1 MHRTTLGGKAFIC
14 STKLILMVI
23 HMKIPEDVRKDIPLT
38 QEVIYFDN
46 TATSLTPKPVVETM
60 DEYYLK
66 YRANVHRGVHR
77 LSQKATH
84 EYEKSREITAKFIG
98 AKFEEI
104 VFTKNTSESLN
115 LAALGLEGVLK
126 KGDKIVTTPYE
137 HHSDL
142 LPWQRLTKKLDLKLE
157 IIEGDNEGN
166 LDLADA
172 EKKIKRAKLVAV
184 QHVSNALGVIHEV
197 EELGKMAK
205 DEGAVFVVDA
215 AQSAGHMEVD
225 VNKLHAD
232 FLAFSGHKGPMGPT
246 GIGVLYIR
254 DEFFDVFEPPLIGGG
269 TIEDVDLYDYKL
281 TQPPERFEAG
291 TPNIGGAIGLAAGIK
306 YIEKIGIDKIEKQEH
321 ELVKRIT
328 EGLTE
333 LEIPWYGPRDL
344 KKHAGVVSFNVPPLH
359 PHDVAAVL
367 DEHNIMVRSGHHCA
381 LPVMKKLGING
392 TVRASFHVYNS
403 LEEVET
409 FLGVMEE
416 LVKSLR

>member
-1 MHRTTLGGKAFIC
+1 
-14 STKLILMVI
+14 
-23 HMKIPEDVRKDIPLT
+23 MKIPDDLRRDIPLT
-38 QEVIYFDN
+38 GEVIYFDN
-46 TATSLTPKPVVETM
+46 TATSLTPRPVIEAM

-77 LSQKATH
+77 LSQMATQK
-84 EYEKSREITAKFIG
+84 YEESRKIVADFIG

-115 LAALGLEGVLK
+115 LAALGLEGVFR
-126 KGDKIVTTPYE
+126 KGDRIVTTPYE

-142 LPWQRLTKKLDLKLE
+142 LPWQRLAEKLGLKLE
-157 IIEGDNEGN
+157 FIRGDDEGN
-166 LDLADA
+166 LDLVDA
-172 EKKIKRAKLVAV
+172 EKKIKGAKLVAI

-205 DEGAVFVVDA
+205 EEGAIFVVDA
-215 AQSAGHMEVD
+215 AQSVGHMEVN
-225 VNKLHAD
+225 VNRLHAD
-232 FLAFSGHKGPMGPT
+232 FLAFSGHKGPLGPT

-254 DEFFDVFEPPLIGGG
+254 EEFFDVFEPPFIGGG
-269 TIEDVDLYDYKL
+269 TIEDVELCCYTL
-281 TQPPERFEAG
+281 TEPPERFEAG
-291 TPNIGGAIGLAAGIK
+291 TPNIGGAIGLAAGIE
-306 YIEKIGIDKIEKQEH
+306 YIQKIGLERIEKQEH
-321 ELVKRIT
+321 RLVKRTT

-333 LEIPWYGPRDL
+333 LEVPWYGPRNL

-367 DEHNIMVRSGHHCA
+367 DDHNIMVRSGHHCA

-403 LEEVET
+403 LDEVET

>member
-1 MHRTTLGGKAFIC
+1 
-14 STKLILMVI
+14 
-23 HMKIPEDVRKDIPLT
+23 MKIPDDVRRDIPLT

-46 TATSLTPKPVVETM
+46 TATSLTPRPVIEAM

-77 LSQKATH
+77 LSQMATQK
-84 EYEKSREITAKFIG
+84 YEESREAVAKFIG

-115 LAALGLEGVLK
+115 MAALGLEGVFE
-126 KGDKIVTTPYE
+126 KGDRIVTTPYE

-142 LPWQRLTKKLDLKLE
+142 LPWQRLAKKLNLKLE
-157 IIEGDNEGN
+157 FIEGDDEGN
-166 LDLADA
+166 LDLSDA
-172 EKKIKRAKLVAV
+172 EKKIKGAKLVAV

-197 EELGKMAK
+197 EEIGKMAK
-205 DEGAVFVVDA
+205 EEGAIFVVDA
-215 AQSAGHMEVD
+215 AQSVGHMEVD

-232 FLAFSGHKGPMGPT
+232 FLAFSGHKGPLGPT
-246 GIGVLYIR
+246 GIGVLYIME
-254 DEFFDVFEPPLIGGG
+254 EFFDVFEPPFIGGG
-269 TIEDVDLYDYKL
+269 TIEDVELCCYTL
-281 TQPPERFEAG
+281 TEAPERFEAG
-291 TPNIGGAIGLAAGIK
+291 TPNIGGAIGLAAGIE
-306 YIEKIGIDKIEKQEH
+306 YVQRIGLDKIEKQEH
-321 ELVKRIT
+321 KLVKRTT
-328 EGLTE
+328 EGLSE
-333 LEIPWYGPRDL
+333 LEVPWYGPRNL

-367 DEHNIMVRSGHHCA
+367 DDHRIMVRSGHHCA

-409 FLGVMEE
+409 FLSVMEE

>member
-1 MHRTTLGGKAFIC
+1 
-14 STKLILMVI
+14 
-23 HMKIPEDVRKDIPLT
+23 MKIPEDIRKDIPLT
-38 QEVIYFDN
+38 SEVIYFDN
-46 TATSLTPKPVVETM
+46 TATSLTPKPVIEAM

-77 LSQKATH
+77 LSQMATH
-84 EYEKSREITAKFIG
+84 KYEESRKVVANFLN

-115 LAALGLEGVLK
+115 LVALGLEHIFK

-142 LPWQRLTKKLDLKLE
+142 LPWQRLAKKKGLRLE
-157 IIEGDNEGN
+157 FIEGDLEGN
-166 LDLADA
+166 LDIADA
-172 EKKIKRAKLVAV
+172 EKKIKGAKLVAV

-205 DEGAVFVVDA
+205 DEGAIFVVDA

-225 VNKLHAD
+225 VKKLRAD
-232 FLAFSGHKGPMGPT
+232 FLGLSGHKGPMGPT
-246 GIGVLYIR
+246 GIGVLYINE
-254 DEFFDVFEPPLIGGG
+254 EFFDVFEPPLIGGG
-269 TIEDVDLYDYKL
+269 TIEDVDLDSYKL
-281 TQPPERFEAG
+281 AEPPERFEAG
-291 TPNIGGAIGLAAGIK
+291 TPNIGGAIGLAAGIR
-306 YIEKIGIDKIEKQEH
+306 YIEKIGIKNIERQEH
-321 ELVKRIT
+321 KLVKRIT
-328 EGLTE
+328 EGLDE
-333 LEIPWYGPRDL
+333 LGVPWYGPRNL

-359 PHDVAAVL
+359 PHDVAAIL

-381 LPVMKKLGING
+381 LPAMKKLGVQG

-403 LEEVET
+403 VEEVET

-416 LVKSLR
+416 LVKGLRG

>member
-1 MHRTTLGGKAFIC
+1 MR
-14 STKLILMVI
+14 
-23 HMKIPEDVRKDIPLT
+23 IPEDVRKDIPLT

-46 TATSLTPKPVVETM
+46 TATSLTPIPVVEAM
-60 DEYYLK
+60 NEYYLK

-77 LSQKATH
+77 LSQMATH
-84 EYEKSREITAKFIG
+84 KYEEARKIVADFLG

-115 LAALGLEGVLK
+115 LVALGLEWK

-142 LPWQRLTKKLDLKLE
+142 LPWQRVAKKYGAKLE
-157 IIEGDNEGN
+157 IIEGDDEGN

-172 EKKIKRAKLVAV
+172 EKKIKGAKLVAV

-197 EELGKMAK
+197 EEIGKMAK
-205 DEGAVFVVDA
+205 EEGAIFVVDA
-215 AQSAGHMEVD
+215 AQSVGHMEVD
-225 VNKLHAD
+225 VRKLHAD
-232 FLAFSGHKGPMGPT
+232 FLGFSGHKGTLGPT
-246 GIGVLYIR
+246 GIGVLYIN
-254 DEFFDVFEPPLIGGG
+254 EEMFDIFEPPLIGGG
-269 TIEDVDLYDYKL
+269 TIEDVELHDYKL
-281 TQPPERFEAG
+281 TAPPERYEAG

-306 YIEKIGIDKIEKQEH
+306 YIEKIGLDKIEKQEH
-321 ELVKRIT
+321 KLVKRTT

-333 LEIPWYGPRDL
+333 LEIPWYGPRNL

-359 PHDVAAVL
+359 PHDVAAIL

-381 LPVMKKLGING
+381 LPVMKRLGISG

-403 LEEVET
+403 IEEVET
-409 FLGVMEE
+409 FLSVLEE

>member
-1 MHRTTLGGKAFIC
+1 MRSKAFIWPIKIN
-14 STKLILMVI
+14 STVI
-23 HMKIPEDVRKDIPLT
+23 EMRIPEDVRKDIPLT

-46 TATSLTPKPVVETM
+46 TATSLTPKPVVEAM

-84 EYEKSREITAKFIG
+84 EYEKAREITAKFIG

-115 LAALGLEGVLK
+115 LTALGLEGIFK

-142 LPWQRLTKKLDLKLE
+142 LPWQRLAKKLGLKLE

-172 EKKIKRAKLVAV
+172 EKKIKGAKLVAI

-197 EELGKMAK
+197 EEIGKMTK
-205 DEGAVFVVDA
+205 DEGAIFVVDA
-215 AQSAGHMEVD
+215 AQSVGHMEVNVD
-225 VNKLHAD
+225 KLHAD

-254 DEFFDVFEPPLIGGG
+254 EEFFDVFEPPLIGGG
-269 TIEDVDLYDYKL
+269 TIEDVDLYDYEL

-291 TPNIGGAIGLAAGIK
+291 TPNIGGAIGLAAGIR
-306 YIEKIGIDKIEKQEH
+306 YIEKIGLDKIEKQEH
-321 ELVKRIT
+321 KLVKRTT

-333 LEIPWYGPRDL
+333 LEIPWYGPRNL

-359 PHDVAAVL
+359 PHDVATIL

-416 LVKSLR
+416 LVRSLR

>member
-1 MHRTTLGGKAFIC
+1 
-14 STKLILMVI
+14 
-23 HMKIPEDVRKDIPLT
+23 MKIPDDVRRDIPLT

-46 TATSLTPKPVVETM
+46 TATSLTPRPVIEAM

-77 LSQKATH
+77 LSQMATQK
-84 EYEKSREITAKFIG
+84 YEESREAVAKFIG

-115 LAALGLEGVLK
+115 MAALGLEGVFE
-126 KGDKIVTTPYE
+126 KGDRIVTTPYE

-142 LPWQRLTKKLDLKLE
+142 LPWQRLAKKLNLKLE
-157 IIEGDNEGN
+157 FIEGDDEGN
-166 LDLADA
+166 LDLSDA
-172 EKKIKRAKLVAV
+172 EKKIKGAKLVAV

-197 EELGKMAK
+197 EEIGKMAK
-205 DEGAVFVVDA
+205 EEGAIFVVDA
-215 AQSAGHMEVD
+215 AQSVGHMEVD

-232 FLAFSGHKGPMGPT
+232 FLAFSGHKGPLGPT

-254 DEFFDVFEPPLIGGG
+254 EEFFDVFEPPFIGGG
-269 TIEDVDLYDYKL
+269 TIEDVELCCYTL
-281 TQPPERFEAG
+281 TEAPERFEAG
-291 TPNIGGAIGLAAGIK
+291 TPNIGGAIGLAAGIE
-306 YIEKIGIDKIEKQEH
+306 YVQRIGLDKIEKQEH
-321 ELVKRIT
+321 KLVKRTT
-328 EGLTE
+328 EGLSE
-333 LEIPWYGPRDL
+333 LEVPWYGPRNL

-367 DEHNIMVRSGHHCA
+367 DDHRIMVRSGHHCA

-409 FLGVMEE
+409 FLSVMEE

>member
-1 MHRTTLGGKAFIC
+1 
-14 STKLILMVI
+14 MVI
-23 HMKIPEDVRKDIPLT
+23 LVKIPEDVRKDIPLT
-38 QEVIYFDN
+38 REVIYFDN
-46 TATSLTPKPVVETM
+46 TATSLTPIPVIEAM

-84 EYEKSREITAKFIG
+84 EYEESREIVAKFIG

-115 LAALGLEGVLK
+115 MAALGLEGVFK

-142 LPWQRLTKKLDLKLE
+142 LPWQRLAERLGLKLE
-157 IIEGDNEGN
+157 FIEGDDEGN

-172 EKKIKRAKLVAV
+172 EKKIKGAKLIAV

-197 EELGKMAK
+197 EELGRMAK
-205 DEGAVFVVDA
+205 EEGAIFVVDA
-215 AQSAGHMEVD
+215 AQSVGHMEVD

-232 FLAFSGHKGPMGPT
+232 FLAFSGHKGPLGPT

-254 DEFFDVFEPPLIGGG
+254 EEFFDTFEPPLIGGG
-269 TIEDVDLYDYKL
+269 TIEDVSLGEYTL
-281 TQPPERFEAG
+281 TQPPERYEAG

-306 YIEKIGIDKIEKQEH
+306 YVEKIGLDKIERQEH
-321 ELVKRIT
+321 KLVKRIT

-333 LEIPWYGPRDL
+333 LEVPWYGPRDL

-367 DEHNIMVRSGHHCA
+367 DEHKIMVRSGHHCA

-409 FLGVMEE
+409 FLSVMEE

>member
-1 MHRTTLGGKAFIC
+1 
-14 STKLILMVI
+14 MVI
-23 HMKIPEDVRKDIPLT
+23 LVKIPEDVRKDIPLT
-38 QEVIYFDN
+38 REVIYFDN
-46 TATSLTPKPVVETM
+46 TATSLTPIPVIEAM

-84 EYEKSREITAKFIG
+84 EYEESREVVAKFIG

-115 LAALGLEGVLK
+115 MAALGLEGVFK

-142 LPWQRLTKKLDLKLE
+142 LPWQRLAERLGLKLE
-157 IIEGDNEGN
+157 FIEGDDEGN

-172 EKKIKRAKLVAV
+172 EKKIKGAKLIAV
-184 QHVSNALGVIHEV
+184 QQVSNALGVIHEV
-197 EELGKMAK
+197 EELGRMAK
-205 DEGAVFVVDA
+205 EEGAIFVVDA
-215 AQSAGHMEVD
+215 AQSVGHMEVD

-232 FLAFSGHKGPMGPT
+232 FLAFSGHKGPLGPT

-254 DEFFDVFEPPLIGGG
+254 EEFFDTFEPPLIGGG
-269 TIEDVDLYDYKL
+269 TIEDVSLGEYTL
-281 TQPPERFEAG
+281 TQPPERYEAG

-306 YIEKIGIDKIEKQEH
+306 YVEKIGLDKIERQEH
-321 ELVKRIT
+321 KLVKRIT

-333 LEIPWYGPRDL
+333 LEVPWYGPRDL

-367 DEHNIMVRSGHHCA
+367 DEHKIMVRSGHHCA

-409 FLGVMEE
+409 FLSVMEE

>member
-1 MHRTTLGGKAFIC
+1 
-14 STKLILMVI
+14 
-23 HMKIPEDVRKDIPLT
+23 MKIPEDVRKDIPLT
-38 QEVIYFDN
+38 REVIYFDN
-46 TATSLTPKPVVETM
+46 TATSLTPIPVIEAM

-84 EYEKSREITAKFIG
+84 EYEESREIVAKFIG

-115 LAALGLEGVLK
+115 MAALGLEGVFK

-142 LPWQRLTKKLDLKLE
+142 LPWQRLAERLGLKLE
-157 IIEGDNEGN
+157 FIEGDDEGN

-172 EKKIKRAKLVAV
+172 EKKIKGAKLIAV
-184 QHVSNALGVIHEV
+184 QQVSNALGVIHEV
-197 EELGKMAK
+197 EELGRMAK
-205 DEGAVFVVDA
+205 EEGAIFVVDA
-215 AQSAGHMEVD
+215 AQSVGHMEVD
-225 VNKLHAD
+225 VKKLRAD
-232 FLAFSGHKGPMGPT
+232 FLAFSGHKGPLGPT

-254 DEFFDVFEPPLIGGG
+254 EEFFDTFEPPLIGGG
-269 TIEDVDLYDYKL
+269 TIEDVSLGEYTL
-281 TQPPERFEAG
+281 TQPPERYEAG

-306 YIEKIGIDKIEKQEH
+306 YVEKIGLDKIEKQEH
-321 ELVKRIT
+321 KLVKRTT

-333 LEIPWYGPRDL
+333 LEVPWYGPRDL

-367 DEHNIMVRSGHHCA
+367 DEHKIMVRSGHHCA

-409 FLGVMEE
+409 FLSVMEE

>member
-1 MHRTTLGGKAFIC
+1 
-14 STKLILMVI
+14 
-23 HMKIPEDVRKDIPLT
+23 MKIPDDIRRDIPLT
-38 QEVIYFDN
+38 GEVIYFDN
-46 TATSLTPKPVVETM
+46 TATSLTPRPVIEAM

-77 LSQKATH
+77 LSQMATQK
-84 EYEKSREITAKFIG
+84 YEESRKIVADFIG

-115 LAALGLEGVLK
+115 LAALGLEGVFR
-126 KGDKIVTTPYE
+126 KGDRIVTTPYE

-142 LPWQRLTKKLDLKLE
+142 LPWQRLAEKLGLKLE
-157 IIEGDNEGN
+157 FIKGDDEGN

-172 EKKIKRAKLVAV
+172 EKKIKGAKLVAI

-205 DEGAVFVVDA
+205 EEGAIFVVDA
-215 AQSAGHMEVD
+215 AQSVGHMEVD
-225 VNKLHAD
+225 VNRLHAD
-232 FLAFSGHKGPMGPT
+232 FLAFSGHKGPLGPT

-254 DEFFDVFEPPLIGGG
+254 EEFFDVFEPPFIGGG
-269 TIEDVDLYDYKL
+269 TIEDVELCCYTL
-281 TQPPERFEAG
+281 TEPPERFEAG
-291 TPNIGGAIGLAAGIK
+291 TPNIGGAIGLAAGIE
-306 YIEKIGIDKIEKQEH
+306 YIQKIGLERIEKQEH
-321 ELVKRIT
+321 RLVKRT
-328 EGLTE
+328 TGGLTE
-333 LEIPWYGPRDL
+333 LEVPWYGPRNL

-367 DEHNIMVRSGHHCA
+367 DDHNIMVRSGHHCA

-403 LEEVET
+403 LDEVET

>member
-1 MHRTTLGGKAFIC
+1 
-14 STKLILMVI
+14 
-23 HMKIPEDVRKDIPLT
+23 MKIPEDIRKDIPLT

-46 TATSLTPKPVVETM
+46 TATSLTPIPVIEAM

-77 LSQKATH
+77 LSQRATH
-84 EYEKSREITAKFIG
+84 EYENARKVTADFIG

-115 LAALGLEGVLK
+115 LVALGLEWK

-142 LPWQRLTKKLDLKLE
+142 LPWQKAAKKYGAKLE
-157 IIEGDNEGN
+157 IIEGDDEGN

-172 EKKIKRAKLVAV
+172 EKKIKGAKLVAI

-197 EELGKMAK
+197 EEIGKMAK
-205 DEGAVFVVDA
+205 EEGAIFVVDA
-215 AQSAGHMEVD
+215 AQSVGHMEVN

-254 DEFFDVFEPPLIGGG
+254 EEFFDTFDSPLVGGG
-269 TIEDVDLYDYKL
+269 TIEDVSLGEYTL
-281 TQPPERFEAG
+281 TQPPERYEAG

-306 YIEKIGIDKIEKQEH
+306 YIQKIGLDKIEKQEH
-321 ELVKRIT
+321 KLVKRIT
-328 EGLTE
+328 EGLSE
-333 LEIPWYGPRDL
+333 LEVPWYGPRDL

-381 LPVMKKLGING
+381 IPVMKRLGING

-409 FLGVMEE
+409 FLSVMEE

>member
-1 MHRTTLGGKAFIC
+1 
-14 STKLILMVI
+14 MVI
-23 HMKIPEDVRKDIPLT
+23 LVKIPEDVRKDIPLT
-38 QEVIYFDN
+38 REVIYFDN
-46 TATSLTPKPVVETM
+46 TATSLTPIPVIEAM

-84 EYEKSREITAKFIG
+84 EYEESREIVAKFIG

-115 LAALGLEGVLK
+115 MAALGLEGVFK

-142 LPWQRLTKKLDLKLE
+142 LPWQRLAERLGLKLE
-157 IIEGDNEGN
+157 FIEGDDEGN

-172 EKKIKRAKLVAV
+172 EKKIKGAKLIAV

-197 EELGKMAK
+197 GELGRMAK
-205 DEGAVFVVDA
+205 EEGAIFVVDA
-215 AQSAGHMEVD
+215 AQSVGHMEVD

-232 FLAFSGHKGPMGPT
+232 FLAFSGHKGPLGPT

-254 DEFFDVFEPPLIGGG
+254 EEFFDTFEPPLIGGG
-269 TIEDVDLYDYKL
+269 TIEDVSLGEYTL
-281 TQPPERFEAG
+281 TQPPERYEAG

-306 YIEKIGIDKIEKQEH
+306 YVEKIGLDKIERQEH
-321 ELVKRIT
+321 KLVKRIT

-333 LEIPWYGPRDL
+333 LEVPWYGPRDL

-367 DEHNIMVRSGHHCA
+367 DEHKIMVRSGHHCA

-409 FLGVMEE
+409 FLSVMEE

>member
-1 MHRTTLGGKAFIC
+1 
-14 STKLILMVI
+14 
-23 HMKIPEDVRKDIPLT
+23 MKIPDDIRKDIPLT
-38 QEVIYFDN
+38 EEVIYFDN
-46 TATSLTPKPVVETM
+46 TATSLTPKPVIEAM

-77 LSQKATH
+77 LSQMATQK
-84 EYEKSREITAKFIG
+84 YEESRRVVADFIG

-115 LAALGLEGVLK
+115 LVALGLEGVFR
-126 KGDKIVTTPYE
+126 KGDRIVTTPYE

-142 LPWQRLTKKLDLKLE
+142 LPWQRLAEKLGLKLE
-157 IIEGDNEGN
+157 FIKGDDEGN
-166 LDLADA
+166 LDLEDA
-172 EKKIKRAKLVAV
+172 EKKIKGAKLVAI

-197 EELGKMAK
+197 EELGRMAK
-205 DEGAVFVVDA
+205 EAGAIFVVDA
-215 AQSAGHMEVD
+215 AQSVGHMEVN

-232 FLAFSGHKGPMGPT
+232 FLAFSGHKGPLGPT

-254 DEFFDVFEPPLIGGG
+254 EEFFDVFEPPFIGGG
-269 TIEDVDLYDYKL
+269 TIEDVELCCYTL
-281 TQPPERFEAG
+281 TEPPERFEAG
-291 TPNIGGAIGLAAGIK
+291 TPNIGGAIGLAAGIE
-306 YIEKIGIDKIEKQEH
+306 YIQKIGLERIEKQEH
-321 ELVKRIT
+321 RLVKRTT

-333 LEIPWYGPRDL
+333 LEVPWYGPRNL

-403 LEEVET
+403 LDEVET

>member
-1 MHRTTLGGKAFIC
+1 
-14 STKLILMVI
+14 MVI
-23 HMKIPEDVRKDIPLT
+23 LVKIPEDVRKDIPLT
-38 QEVIYFDN
+38 REVIYFDN
-46 TATSLTPKPVVETM
+46 TATSLTPIPVIEAM

-84 EYEKSREITAKFIG
+84 EYEESREIVAKFIG

-115 LAALGLEGVLK
+115 MAALGLEGVFK

-142 LPWQRLTKKLDLKLE
+142 LPWQRLAERLGLKLE
-157 IIEGDNEGN
+157 FIEGDDEGN

-172 EKKIKRAKLVAV
+172 EKKIKGAKLIAV
-184 QHVSNALGVIHEV
+184 QQVSNALGVIHEV
-197 EELGKMAK
+197 EELGRMAK
-205 DEGAVFVVDA
+205 EEGAIFVVDA
-215 AQSAGHMEVD
+215 AQSVGHMEVD

-232 FLAFSGHKGPMGPT
+232 FLAFSGHKGPLGPT

-254 DEFFDVFEPPLIGGG
+254 EEFFDTFEPPLIGGG
-269 TIEDVDLYDYKL
+269 TIEDVSLGEYTL
-281 TQPPERFEAG
+281 TQPPERYEAG

-306 YIEKIGIDKIEKQEH
+306 YVEKIGLDKIERQEH
-321 ELVKRIT
+321 KLVKRIT

-333 LEIPWYGPRDL
+333 LEVPWYGPRDL

-367 DEHNIMVRSGHHCA
+367 DEHKIMVRSGHHCA

-409 FLGVMEE
+409 FLSVMEE

>member
-1 MHRTTLGGKAFIC
+1 
-14 STKLILMVI
+14 MVI
-23 HMKIPEDVRKDIPLT
+23 LVKIPEDVRKDIPLT
-38 QEVIYFDN
+38 REVIYFDN
-46 TATSLTPKPVVETM
+46 TATSLTPIPVIEAM

-84 EYEKSREITAKFIG
+84 EYEESREIVAKFIG

-115 LAALGLEGVLK
+115 MAALGLEGVFK

-142 LPWQRLTKKLDLKLE
+142 LPWQRLAERLGLKLE
-157 IIEGDNEGN
+157 FIEGDDEGN

-172 EKKIKRAKLVAV
+172 EKKIKGAKLIAV

-197 EELGKMAK
+197 EELGRMAK
-205 DEGAVFVVDA
+205 EEGAIFVVDA
-215 AQSAGHMEVD
+215 AQSVGHMEVD

-232 FLAFSGHKGPMGPT
+232 FLAFSGHKGPLGPT

-254 DEFFDVFEPPLIGGG
+254 EEFFDTFEPPLIGGG
-269 TIEDVDLYDYKL
+269 TIEDVSLGEYTL
-281 TQPPERFEAG
+281 TQPPERYEAG

-306 YIEKIGIDKIEKQEH
+306 YVEKIGLDKIEKQEH
-321 ELVKRIT
+321 KLVKRTT

-333 LEIPWYGPRDL
+333 LEVPWYGPRDL

-367 DEHNIMVRSGHHCA
+367 DEHKIMVRSGHHCA

-409 FLGVMEE
+409 FLSVMEE

>member
-1 MHRTTLGGKAFIC
+1 
-14 STKLILMVI
+14 
-23 HMKIPEDVRKDIPLT
+23 MKIPEDVRKDIPLT
-38 QEVIYFDN
+38 REVIYFDN
-46 TATSLTPKPVVETM
+46 TATSLTPIPVIEAM

-84 EYEKSREITAKFIG
+84 EYEESREIVAKFIG

-115 LAALGLEGVLK
+115 MAALGLEGVFK

-142 LPWQRLTKKLDLKLE
+142 LPWQRLAERLGLKLE
-157 IIEGDNEGN
+157 FIEGDDEGN

-172 EKKIKRAKLVAV
+172 EKKIKGAKLIAV

-197 EELGKMAK
+197 GELGRMAK
-205 DEGAVFVVDA
+205 EEGAIFVVDA
-215 AQSAGHMEVD
+215 AQSVGHMEVD

-232 FLAFSGHKGPMGPT
+232 FLAFSGHKGPLGPT

-254 DEFFDVFEPPLIGGG
+254 EEFFDTFEPPLIGGG
-269 TIEDVDLYDYKL
+269 TIEDVSLGEYTL
-281 TQPPERFEAG
+281 TQPPERYEAG

-306 YIEKIGIDKIEKQEH
+306 YVEKIGLDKIERQEH
-321 ELVKRIT
+321 KLVKRIT

-333 LEIPWYGPRDL
+333 LEVPWYGPRDL

-367 DEHNIMVRSGHHCA
+367 DEHKIMVRSGHHCA

-409 FLGVMEE
+409 FLSVMEE

>member
-1 MHRTTLGGKAFIC
+1 
-14 STKLILMVI
+14 
-23 HMKIPEDVRKDIPLT
+23 MKIPEDVRKDIPLT
-38 QEVIYFDN
+38 REVIYFDN
-46 TATSLTPKPVVETM
+46 TATSLTPIPVIEAM

-84 EYEKSREITAKFIG
+84 EYEESREIVAKFIG

-115 LAALGLEGVLK
+115 MAALGLEGVFK

-142 LPWQRLTKKLDLKLE
+142 LPWQRLAERLGLKLE
-157 IIEGDNEGN
+157 FIEGDDEGN

-172 EKKIKRAKLVAV
+172 EKKIKGAKLIAV

-197 EELGKMAK
+197 EELGRMAK
-205 DEGAVFVVDA
+205 EEGAIFVVDA
-215 AQSAGHMEVD
+215 AQSVGHMEVD

-232 FLAFSGHKGPMGPT
+232 FLAFSGHKGPLGPT

-254 DEFFDVFEPPLIGGG
+254 EEFFDTFEPPLIGGG
-269 TIEDVDLYDYKL
+269 TIEDVSLGEYTL
-281 TQPPERFEAG
+281 TQPPERYEAG

-306 YIEKIGIDKIEKQEH
+306 YVEKIGLDKIEKQEH
-321 ELVKRIT
+321 KLVKRTT

-333 LEIPWYGPRDL
+333 LEVPWYGPRDL

-367 DEHNIMVRSGHHCA
+367 DEHKIMVRSGHHCA

-409 FLGVMEE
+409 FLSVMEE

>member
-1 MHRTTLGGKAFIC
+1 
-14 STKLILMVI
+14 
-23 HMKIPEDVRKDIPLT
+23 MKVPDDVRKDIPLT

-46 TATSLTPKPVVETM
+46 TATSLTPKLVIEAM
-60 DEYYLK
+60 DEYYLR

-77 LSQKATH
+77 LSQLATRK
-84 EYEKSREITAKFIG
+84 YEESREAVAKFIG

-115 LAALGLEGVLK
+115 MAALGLEGIFR
-126 KGDKIVTTPYE
+126 KGDKIITTPYE

-142 LPWQRLTKKLDLKLE
+142 LPWQRLAKKLNLKLE
-157 IIEGDNEGN
+157 FIEGDDEGN
-166 LDLADA
+166 LDLSDA
-172 EKKIKRAKLVAV
+172 EKKIKGARLVTI

-197 EELGKMAK
+197 EEIGKMAK
-205 DEGAVFVVDA
+205 EEGAIFVVDA
-215 AQSAGHMEVD
+215 AQSVGHMEVD

-232 FLAFSGHKGPMGPT
+232 FLAFSGHKGPLGPT

-254 DEFFDVFEPPLIGGG
+254 EEFFDVFEPPFIGGG
-269 TIEDVDLYDYKL
+269 TIEDVELCCYTL
-281 TQPPERFEAG
+281 TEAPERFEAG

-306 YIEKIGIDKIEKQEH
+306 YIQRIGLDKIEKQEH
-321 ELVKRIT
+321 KLVRRTT
-328 EGLTE
+328 EGLSE
-333 LEIPWYGPRDL
+333 LEVPWYGPRNL

-367 DEHNIMVRSGHHCA
+367 DDHRIMVRSGHHCA

-409 FLGVMEE
+409 FLSVMEE
-416 LVKSLR
+416 LVKSLGG